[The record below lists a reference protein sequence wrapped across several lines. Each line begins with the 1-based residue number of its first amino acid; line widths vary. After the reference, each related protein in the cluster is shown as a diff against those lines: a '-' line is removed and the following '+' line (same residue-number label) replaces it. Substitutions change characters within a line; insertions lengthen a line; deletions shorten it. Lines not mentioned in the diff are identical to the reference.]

1 MNPYPRATINLNA
14 IRHNLQ
20 LARQCAPHSKIMT
33 VIKADAYGHGMLE
46 IAAALGEVDGLA
58 VARLEEALKLRDAG
72 ISQRILLLGNHLSD
86 EDFELCSRQQLDVEV
101 HNLDMA
107 EQLAGLS
114 LATPLAIWLKVDTGM
129 NRMGLAPTDFQ
140 QAQQLLQQS
149 NNVKQQL
156 LMTHFSSSDEAL
168 KQSCEQQTQLFLET
182 IGNSK
187 APTSLANSAAIIQHP
202 ETHGDWI
209 RPGIMLYGA
218 NPLQQPCSLPLQAAM
233 TLTAQV
239 LAIREVTVG
248 DTVGYNGIWKA
259 SGTCRIATIGIGYG
273 DGYPRHARNG
283 TPVVIRGQRAKL
295 AGRVSMDMMTVDLS
309 DCEGIEVGDEAILW
323 GKGLPIE
330 EIAECAQTI
339 SYALFTSVSAR
350 VSKLYIG

>member
-1 MNPYPRATINLNA
+1 MA
-14 IRHNLQ
+14 
-20 LARQCAPHSKIMT
+20 
-33 VIKADAYGHGMLE
+33 VIKAEAYGHGMLE
-46 IAAALGEVDGLA
+46 IAAALGEADGLA

-149 NNVKQQL
+149 SNVKQQL
-156 LMTHFSSSDEAL
+156 VMTHFSSSDETL
-168 KQSCEQQTQLFLET
+168 TQSCEQQTQLFLTT

-239 LAIREVTVG
+239 LAIREVTAG
-248 DTVGYNGIWKA
+248 ETVGYNGIWKA
-259 SGTCRIATIGIGYG
+259 SRTCRIATIGIGYG

-309 DCEGIEVGDEAILW
+309 GCEGIEVGDEAILW

-339 SYALFTSVSAR
+339 SYALFTSVSSR
-350 VSKLYIG
+350 VSKHYID